1 MLEPDVPAEARRG
14 NETESPSTARADLR
28 AAQQRRFLHH
38 LIWSAAGSIA
48 LAVAVYLLFGALW
61 PTLSFLALM
70 LMMSVFFAA
79 YYAMLRIE

>member
-1 MLEPDVPAEARRG
+1 MPEGVRAAATDPAE
-14 NETESPSTARADLR
+14 RATVR
-28 AAQQRRFLHH
+28 AQQRRRFLHH
-38 LIWSAAGSIA
+38 LSWCSARSTLLA
-48 LAVAVYLLFGALW
+48 LAIYLVFGALW